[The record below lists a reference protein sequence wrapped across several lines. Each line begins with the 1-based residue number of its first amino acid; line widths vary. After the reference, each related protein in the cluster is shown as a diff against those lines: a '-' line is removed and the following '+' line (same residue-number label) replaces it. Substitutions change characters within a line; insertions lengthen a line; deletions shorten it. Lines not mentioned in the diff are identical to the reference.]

1 MKIRPRDGF
10 TLLELLIALSL
21 VGMIVAALMGGL
33 RIGTRAWESG
43 QTSASLDEAEF
54 AARAIAEQFERTFP
68 ASLRGDAGAPTIA
81 FDGGPKS
88 CRFVALSEGDAQ
100 WGGLV
105 TTEIGGDDSPR
116 GQVLAAWTRV
126 FRESDFGEP
135 RDAMRRTVLLENL
148 AYLKLSYFG
157 ATAPAQPELWRDN
170 WRNASLPPRLV
181 AVRVGMRGPR
191 GVIETSATAALLQR

>member
-21 VGMIVAALMGGL
+21 VGMMVAALVGGL

-43 QTSASLDEAEF
+43 RMSASLDEAEF
-54 AARAIAEQFERTFP
+54 AARAIAEQFERAFP
-68 ASLRGDAGAPTIA
+68 ASLRRDNGAPTIA
-81 FDGGPKS
+81 FDGGPAS

-105 TTEIGGDDSPR
+105 TTEIGGDASRR
-116 GQVLAAWTRV
+116 GPVLAAWTRV
-126 FRESDFGEP
+126 FRENDFGEA
-135 RDAMRRTVLLENL
+135 REAMRRTVLLENL
-148 AYLKLSYFG
+148 VYVRLSYFG
-157 ATAPAQPELWRDN
+157 APAPSQPALWRDD

-181 AVRVGMRGPR
+181 SVRLGLRGPR